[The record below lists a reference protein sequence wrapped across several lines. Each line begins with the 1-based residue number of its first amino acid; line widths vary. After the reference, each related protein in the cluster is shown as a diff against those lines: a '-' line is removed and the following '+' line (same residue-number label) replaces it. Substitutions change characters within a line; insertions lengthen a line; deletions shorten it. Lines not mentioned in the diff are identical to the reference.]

1 MHTRLVSYLQDNR
14 DQIIENWLT
23 EVEVPAPAR
32 SPGGEDGVVPY
43 AFLADAFDSVL
54 GVIRD
59 GRGPDVRSGTMHLEN
74 FLGITCECEERCFGG
89 RVCMEL
95 HDAGLEAFM
104 SVFESSWDT
113 EHEFNA
119 FDREYSKDLI
129 NQALSGFFGQEIE
142 RCPHRQSRNDC
153 PFVTQHLPQL

>member
-1 MHTRLVSYLQDNR
+1 MHTRLVSYLEDNR

-23 EVEVPAPAR
+23 EIEVPAPAG
-32 SPGGEDGVVPY
+32 SIGTEEGVVPY
-43 AFLADAFDSVL
+43 AFLAAAFDSVL
-54 GVIRD
+54 DILRNNPTRPEQTV
-59 GRGPDVRSGTMHLEN
+59 SAHLDT
-74 FLGITCECEERCFGG
+74 FLGITCECKERCFGG

-95 HDAGLEAFM
+95 HDAGLKGFM

-119 FDREYSKDLI
+119 LDRECSKDII
-129 NQALSGFFGQEIE
+129 NQALSGFFGREVE
-142 RCPHRQSRNDC
+142 LCPHRKTRNDC

>member
-23 EVEVPAPAR
+23 EVEVPTPAEH
-32 SPGGEDGVVPY
+32 PGSRDGVVPY
-43 AFLADAFDSVL
+43 AFLAEAFDSVL
-54 GVIRD
+54 GVIRN
-59 GRGPDVRSGTMHLEN
+59 GRTQHEQAGGVHLRD
-74 FLGITCECEERCFGG
+74 FLGITCDCKERCFGG
-89 RVCMEL
+89 RVCMEI
-95 HDAGLEAFM
+95 HEAGLVAFM
-104 SVFESSWDT
+104 SVFASNWDT

-119 FDREYSKDLI
+119 LDRECSKDLI

-142 RCPHRQSRNDC
+142 RCPHRKTRNDC

>member
-23 EVEVPAPAR
+23 EVEVPAPPK
-32 SPGGEDGVVPY
+32 SPGAQDGVVPY
-43 AFLADAFDSVL
+43 AFLAVAFDSVL
-54 GVIRD
+54 QIIKNGSAKDERV
-59 GRGPDVRSGTMHLEN
+59 GSSHLES
-74 FLGITCECEERCFGG
+74 FLGITCECKERCFGG

-113 EHEFNA
+113 EREFNA
-119 FDREYSKDLI
+119 LDRECGKDLI
-129 NQALSGFFGQEIE
+129 NQALSGFFGQEIDH
-142 RCPHRQSRNDC
+142 CPHRKSRNDC

>member
-23 EVEVPAPAR
+23 EVEVPAPTE
-32 SPGGEDGVVPY
+32 SLGGEDGVVPY
-43 AFLADAFDSVL
+43 AFLAGTFDSVL
-54 GVIRD
+54 EMIKN
-59 GRGPDVRSGTMHLEN
+59 GRRQEERSGSVHLEN
-74 FLGITCECEERCFGG
+74 FLGITCACKERCFGG
-89 RVCMEL
+89 RVCLEL
-95 HDAGLEAFM
+95 HEAGLEAFM

-119 FDREYSKDLI
+119 LDRKCSKDLI
-129 NQALSGFFGQEIE
+129 NQALSGIFGNEIAS
-142 RCPHRQSRNDC
+142 CPHRKTRNDC

>member
-1 MHTRLVSYLQDNR
+1 MHTRLVSYLRDNR

-23 EVEVPAPAR
+23 EVEVPPPLR
-32 SPGGEDGVVPY
+32 SQGTQEGVVPY
-43 AFLADAFDSVL
+43 AFLAEAFDSVL
-54 GVIRD
+54 RVIKN
-59 GRGPDVRSGTMHLEN
+59 GREQHERSGSVHLEN
-74 FLGITCECEERCFGG
+74 FLGITCECKERCFGG

-104 SVFESSWDT
+104 SVFDSSWDT

-119 FDREYSKDLI
+119 LDRECGKDLI

-142 RCPHRQSRNDC
+142 SCPHRKSRNDC